1 MRAAADIVMPRVC
14 VVCGRPLN
22 LQEKHIC
29 LPCKLNLPY
38 THFELMRHNRMADFY
53 NERLQE
59 KLPDEYYPYQWAIAL
74 FRYHRKSPY
83 SHIPWAL
90 KYNGNRACGRY
101 FARMLAE
108 KIRETPWLSDVDLIV
123 PVPVHFLRHYKRGYN
138 QAEVIAREV
147 GRELGVRVE
156 PHLLVKKKF
165 TKSQVKVDTSQRGAN
180 ISGTF
185 RVNQKFT
192 SEGEMYHI
200 LIVDDVFTTGSTL
213 SECHK
218 MIRTALKKTIRISV
232 ATLCCAE

>member
-1 MRAAADIVMPRVC
+1 
-14 VVCGRPLN
+14 
-22 LQEKHIC
+22 
-29 LPCKLNLPY
+29 
-38 THFELMRHNRMADFY
+38 
-53 NERLQE
+53 
-59 KLPDEYYPYQWAIAL
+59 
-74 FRYHRKSPY
+74 
-83 SHIPWAL
+83 
-90 KYNGNRACGRY
+90 
-101 FARMLAE
+101 MLAE

-156 PHLLVKKKF
+156 PHFLVKKKF
-165 TKSQVKVDTSQRGAN
+165 TKSQVKVDTSQRGVN

-192 SEGEMYHI
+192 SEREMYHI